1 MIGTVLLLGFT
12 LGLNNFRTARLDR
25 ASAGWSR
32 EALGLIG

>member
-25 ASAGWSR
+25 APLVGAVRLWG
-32 EALGLIG
+32 